1 MISFKPFSPEDRET
15 YTPYLFSAAHKGC
28 EYSFANL
35 FMWGRQSAA
44 LAGERLVF
52 FSQFNRKTV
61 YLFPAGSADMK
72 ASLDAIMDDANKRG
86 IPCRLTCLSEEE
98 CKQVEALY
106 PGQFAF
112 HISRDDFDYIYNVSE
127 LASLAGRKFQKKRNH
142 ANRFWRE
149 HPDCKVVPIT
159 QENKHR
165 AAEMMDAWFE
175 KRLQDDPYQDF
186 AMERAAIRRGLKYL
200 EQVGL
205 EGIFLE
211 DDGQLL
217 AVTLGSRLNENTFD
231 IHFEKA
237 WDTVE
242 GAYAAVN
249 QAFAKYLAEK
259 YPELLYLDRE
269 DDMGQ
274 EGLRKAKLS
283 YCPVSLTEKY
293 WARRKE
299 NEYDY

>member
-1 MISFKPFSPEDRET
+1 MIPFKPFSPEDRDK
-15 YTPYLFSAAHKGC
+15 YAPYLRCATDKGC

-44 LAGERLVF
+44 IAGERLVF
-52 FSQFNRKTV
+52 FSQFNRRTV
-61 YLFPAGSADMK
+61 YLFPAGSADVK
-72 ASLDAIMDDANKRG
+72 AALDAIIADAGQRG

-98 CKQVEALY
+98 CKQVEQLY
-106 PGQFAF
+106 PGEFAF
-112 HISRDDFDYIYNVSE
+112 HISRDDFEYIYNVEE

-149 HPDCKVVPIT
+149 HPHCKIVPVT
-159 QENKHR
+159 EENKYR
-165 AAEMMDAWFE
+165 AHEMMEAWFD
-175 KRLQDDPYQDF
+175 KRVQDDPYQDS
-186 AMERAAIRRGLKYL
+186 AMERAAIHRGIKFM
-200 EQVGL
+200 EQIGL

-211 DDGQLL
+211 EDGKIL
-217 AVTLGSRLNENTFD
+217 AVTLGSRLCEDTFD
-231 IHFEKA
+231 VHFEKA

-242 GAYAAVN
+242 GAYAAIN
-249 QAFAKYLAEK
+249 QAFAQYLARK
-259 YPELLYLDRE
+259 YPELKYLDRE

-274 EGLRKAKLS
+274 AGLRKAKLS

-299 NEYDY
+299 NAYDY

>member
-1 MISFKPFSPEDRET
+1 MIAFKPFVPADRES
-15 YTPYLFSAAHKGC
+15 YEPYLKQAADKGC

-44 LAGERLVF
+44 LVGEHLVF
-52 FSQFNRKTV
+52 FSQFNRRTV
-61 YLFPAGSADMK
+61 YLFPAGSADIK
-72 ASLDAIMDDANKRG
+72 TALDAVMEDARKRG
-86 IPCRLTCLSEEE
+86 IPCRLTCLSKDE
-98 CKQVEALY
+98 CTAVENLY

-112 HISRDDFDYIYNVSE
+112 HISRDDFDYIYNVRE
-127 LASLAGRKFQKKRNH
+127 LAELSGRKFQKKRNH

-149 HPDCKVVPIT
+149 HPDCKVVAIT
-159 QENKHR
+159 KENKHR
-165 AAEMMDAWFE
+165 AMQMAEEWFSY
-175 KRLQDDPYQDF
+175 RLEQDPYQDL
-186 AMERAAIRRGLKYL
+186 AMERAAVTRGFKHM
-200 EQVGL
+200 EEIGL

-211 DDGQLL
+211 EDGKLL
-217 AVTLGSRLNENTFD
+217 ALTLGSRLGQDTFD
-231 IHFEKA
+231 VHFEKA

-249 QAFAKYLAEK
+249 QAFAKYLLQK
-259 YPELLYLDRE
+259 YPQLQYLNRE

-293 WARRKE
+293 WAHRKE

>member
-1 MISFKPFSPEDRET
+1 MISFKPFRPEDRT
-15 YTPYLFSAAHKGC
+15 IYAPYLLQAAHKGC

-35 FMWGRQSAA
+35 YMWGRQSGAMV
-44 LAGERLVF
+44 GESLVF
-52 FSQFNRKTV
+52 FSQFNRRTV
-61 YLFPAGSADMK
+61 YLYPAGGADVK
-72 ASLDAIMDDANKRG
+72 GALDAVIEESRERG
-86 IPCRLTCLSEEE
+86 IPCRLTCLSESE
-98 CKQVEALY
+98 CKQVESLY

-112 HISRDDFDYIYNVSE
+112 HISRDDFDYIYNVKGLAE
-127 LASLAGRKFQKKRNH
+127 LSGRKFQKKRNH

-165 AAEMMDAWFE
+165 AEEMMEQWFAQ
-175 KRLQDDPYQDF
+175 RLEENPYADF
-186 AMERAAIRRGLKYL
+186 AMEQAAIRRGLGHL
-200 EQVGL
+200 QALGL
-205 EGIFLE
+205 EGILLE
-211 DDGQLL
+211 EDGKVL
-217 AVTLGSRLNENTFD
+217 AVTLGSALNADTFD

-237 WDTVE
+237 WEWVE

-249 QAFAKYLAEK
+249 QAFAKYLMEK
-259 YPELLYLDRE
+259 YPQLLYLDRE

-283 YCPVSLTEKY
+283 YCPVQLTEKY

-299 NEYDY
+299 NNYDY